1 MRTIRWGWFLSLFV
15 LIVGG
20 CGSSSNTGTGRGG
33 AGGSS
38 GGQAGSGSGGG
49 GPGGSSGAGGGN
61 AGRGG
66 MAGTSAGG
74 AGGGNAGRGGMAGTS
89 AGGTGGGNAGRG
101 GMAGTSA
108 GGTGGA
114 GGATFQCPRQSSSAL
129 RCQHGVQYCQT
140 GSLPMMA
147 CLTLPAACGS
157 TPSCSC
163 IARGP
168 CDTCSQSAAG
178 DLEVIIAADCFTP
191 DGSQ

>member
-49 GPGGSSGAGGGN
+49 GSGGSS
-61 AGRGG
+61 
-66 MAGTSAGG
+66 
-74 AGGGNAGRGGMAGTS
+74 
-89 AGGTGGGNAGRG
+89 GTGGGNAGRG